1 MGERKIWGRINSI
14 SVLHDFSLRC
24 VQQVWTFIKLFYEH
38 EVNIAAERKPERCN
52 TGDEEG
58 IPSMFVCLGRRQNT
72 PKNFLQLEIGLKILS
87 GLGTCRMVYTPQT
100 TCTRVWQAHQS
111 LLPTAPFFP
120 AWNAARLRGPSQAR
134 SPLQVH
140 TRWKA
145 QRGERT
151 CSFLA
156 STFVQPLLKTDGQA
170 FNLYSTSCSK
180 PGDLRLA
187 ADTGISTL
195 AESRHRCIHRVFG
208 GKIYRASLILLL
220 ILRHAQLSEK
230 QQNCSGFR
238 S

>member
-38 EVNIAAERKPERCN
+38 EVNIAAERKPEHCN

-111 LLPTAPFFP
+111 LFAD
-120 AWNAARLRGPSQAR
+120 
-134 SPLQVH
+134 SPLLSCL
-140 TRWKA
+140 
-145 QRGERT
+145 ERT
-151 CSFLA
+151 QAPRPQPGAIA
-156 STFVQPLLKTDGQA
+156 SAGAHAVEGAAWGTNLQLPGEHLCPASVENRRASVQFVQ
-170 FNLYSTSCSK
+170 Y
-180 PGDLRLA
+180 
-187 ADTGISTL
+187 
-195 AESRHRCIHRVFG
+195 
-208 GKIYRASLILLL
+208 
-220 ILRHAQLSEK
+220 
-230 QQNCSGFR
+230 
-238 S
+238 